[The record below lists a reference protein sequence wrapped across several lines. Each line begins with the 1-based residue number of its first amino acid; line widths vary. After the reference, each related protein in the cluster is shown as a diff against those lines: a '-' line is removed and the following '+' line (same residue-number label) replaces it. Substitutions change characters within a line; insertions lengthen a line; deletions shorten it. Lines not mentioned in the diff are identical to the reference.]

1 MKLGDRVRI
10 LVLKRKRAS
19 ANVNLMP
26 VFSQQNMNEPVYE
39 LLPVR

>member
-19 ANVNLMP
+19 ANVSHAGL
-26 VFSQQNMNEPVYE
+26 SQQNMNDPFMNFFQ
-39 LLPVR
+39 